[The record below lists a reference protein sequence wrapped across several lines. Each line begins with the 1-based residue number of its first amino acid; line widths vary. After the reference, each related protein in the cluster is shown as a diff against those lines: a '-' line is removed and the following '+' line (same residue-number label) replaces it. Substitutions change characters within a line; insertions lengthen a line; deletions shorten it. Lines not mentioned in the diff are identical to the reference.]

1 MGDIKCTTSA
11 FNIERSAPV
20 PRIKEE
26 VHADVNDTLKT
37 CPPDIQKA
45 GHTWIA
51 ACYHQR
57 PVSVSRGNLSIQ
69 NNNHEAEFSVDGR
82 LFHGNST
89 KAIMGW
95 SHAASRAKLRKV
107 QRELS
112 WCTFVYQSWPN
123 KTKCHLHSFVVCCWQ
138 VREQQ
143 NLVHSALIPEC
154 LKHCCWVSRGA
165 WKCYREAWWFALPA
179 IMLPTAAMK
188 ERH

>member
-1 MGDIKCTTSA
+1 MDSSNPDITLIKGFTHFAFDNADFNTNTLDDNNTFHTMGDIKCTTSA

-82 LFHGNST
+82 LFYGNRT
-89 KAIMGW
+89 KAIIGW

-107 QRELS
+107 QSKLS
-112 WCTFVYQSWPN
+112 
-123 KTKCHLHSFVVCCWQ
+123 
-138 VREQQ
+138 
-143 NLVHSALIPEC
+143 
-154 LKHCCWVSRGA
+154 
-165 WKCYREAWWFALPA
+165 
-179 IMLPTAAMK
+179 
-188 ERH
+188 